1 MVVNSGGNLSEEYF
15 RAYLSLVMN
24 ARSCSLEDA
33 KDIMFKTFFQGN
45 FASFGPITYSSY
57 INAVTALSGDF
68 CCNNDTE

>member
-33 KDIMFKTFFQGN
+33 EDYMMKTFFEGN
-45 FASFGPITYSSY
+45 LASFGPISYASY
-57 INAVTALSGDF
+57 INAVKSLSGDR
-68 CCNNDTE
+68 CCYNDMT